1 MDIHISNTTS
11 HEDYAIYDNFPQH
24 LCKMCGKCCKAIT
37 TPYSHEELVEL
48 AKKGQE
54 EARVFIEIF
63 KKYDS
68 IEAARAAVPDHVDNI
83 LQIMKRN
90 KDFDISKVTFYYC
103 PHLTKQNTCP
113 VYATRPDC
121 CRRAPRNGWTIF
133 PPDCGFAGWQ
143 FMQRERVKETIR
155 KLKEYLL
162 ELELFDEDYVIP
174 ERNITA
180 GELKK
185 IINERINPW
194 EEFGAKLW

>member
-1 MDIHISNTTS
+1 MDIHISNNTDC
-11 HEDYAIYDNFPQH
+11 EDYSIQDEFPQH

-90 KDFDISKVTFYYC
+90 KDFDISKVTFSLY
-103 PHLTKQNTCP
+103 
-113 VYATRPDC
+113 
-121 CRRAPRNGWTIF
+121 
-133 PPDCGFAGWQ
+133 
-143 FMQRERVKETIR
+143 
-155 KLKEYLL
+155 
-162 ELELFDEDYVIP
+162 
-174 ERNITA
+174 
-180 GELKK
+180 
-185 IINERINPW
+185 NPST
-194 EEFGAKLW
+194 